1 MLTSSGILNTF
12 GTPADYSNI
21 IITPYCFKKGST
33 SVAIYG
39 LSHFHSSNDLLKLIG
54 KGGLTFDD
62 VDERTGFISWTG
74 TQPPD
79 DWTGQVRES
88 LTSDFKFVKILLVH
102 QKFSPRLR
110 DCLIGKM
117 AFDLIIWG
125 YQSNYESISAND
137 IQPGHCAFFD
147 FENEKDEET
156 KSIQILKLKG
166 KKFQLERQTLKSTR
180 KVSFSDGNPYT
191 WTLQ

>member
-1 MLTSSGILNTF
+1 MKDRFTST
-12 GTPADYSNI
+12 
-21 IITPYCFKKGST
+21 
-33 SVAIYG
+33 
-39 LSHFHSSNDLLKLIG
+39 
-54 KGGLTFDD
+54 
-62 VDERTGFISWTG
+62 
-74 TQPPD
+74 
-79 DWTGQVRES
+79 VRES
-88 LTSDFKFVKILLVH
+88 MISDFKFVKILLVH

-110 DCLIGKM
+110 TCISGKM

-166 KKFQLERQTLKSTR
+166 KKFQMERQTLKSAR
-180 KVSFSDGNPYT
+180 KVTFTEGTTDSVHVCCPVVSLSLGYFTCSLDSDSYSMIYYDNI
-191 WTLQ
+191 